1 MNTNVEAYFSNLK
14 QWKPELEM
22 LRNIVLDC
30 GMIEEFKWRGPCYT
44 YNNNNCI
51 IIGGF
56 KDNFVISFLKG
67 VFLRDDHKL
76 LQKPGDNS
84 QAARIIRF
92 TEASQVLELEPII
105 KTYIYEAIEV
115 EKAGLKLDPSV
126 KPTLEYIPEFE
137 KIMSENAEFKAAF
150 EALTPGRQRAYNM
163 HFASAKQSETRT
175 SRIMAVIPR
184 VMNGKGPND
193 CICGLS
199 KRMPNCDGSHKML
212 SDLK

>member
-1 MNTNVEAYFSNLK
+1 MNTSVETYFENLK
-14 QWKPELEM
+14 QWKPELEL
-22 LRNIVLDC
+22 LRSIVLDC
-30 GMIEEFKWRGPCYT
+30 GLVEEFKWRGPCYT
-44 YNNNNCI
+44 FNNSNCI

-76 LQKPGDNS
+76 LQKPGENS
-84 QAARIIRF
+84 QTARFIRF

-115 EKAGLKLDPSV
+115 EKAGMKLDPAD

-175 SRIMAVIPR
+175 SRIIAIMPR
-184 VMNGKGPND
+184 VFKGKGLND

-212 SDLK
+212 KEA

>member
-1 MNTNVEAYFSNLK
+1 MNTGVETYFVNLK
-14 QWKPELEM
+14 HWKPELEM

-30 GMIEEFKWRGPCYT
+30 GLVEEFKWRGPCYT
-44 YNNNNCI
+44 YNNSNSI

-84 QAARIIRF
+84 QTARIIRF
-92 TEASQVLELEPII
+92 TEISQVLELEPII
-105 KTYIYEAIEV
+105 KTYIYEAIEI

-137 KIMSENAEFKAAF
+137 KFMSENAEFKSAF

-175 SRIMAVIPR
+175 SRIMAVMPR

-199 KRMPNCDGSHKML
+199 KRMPNCDGSHKL
-212 SDLK
+212 LKEG

>member
-1 MNTNVEAYFSNLK
+1 MNTNVEVYFANLR

-22 LRNIVLDC
+22 LRNIVLEC
-30 GMIEEFKWRGPCYT
+30 GLVEEFKWRGPCYT
-44 YNNNNCI
+44 YNNSNII

-84 QAARIIRF
+84 QTARIIRF
-92 TEASQVLELEPII
+92 TEGSQITELEPII
-105 KTYIYEAIEV
+105 KSYIYEAIEV
-115 EKAGLKLDPSV
+115 EKAGMKLDPTT
-126 KPTLEYIPEFE
+126 KPALEQIPEFD
-137 KIMSENAEFKAAF
+137 KFMAENAEFKAAF
-150 EALTPGRQRAYNM
+150 EGLTPGRQRAYNM

-175 SRIMAVIPR
+175 SRILAIVPR
-184 VMNGKGPND
+184 VMKGKGLND

-212 SDLK
+212 KEA

>member
-1 MNTNVEAYFSNLK
+1 MNTSVETYFVNLK
-14 QWKPELEM
+14 HWKPELEM

-30 GMIEEFKWRGPCYT
+30 GLVEEFKWRGPCYK
-44 YNNNNCI
+44 YNHSNSI

-76 LQKPGDNS
+76 LQKPGENS
-84 QAARIIRF
+84 QTARIIRF
-92 TEASQVLELEPII
+92 TEISQVLELEPII
-105 KTYIYEAIEV
+105 KTYIYEAIEI

-137 KIMSENAEFKAAF
+137 KFMSENAEFKAAF

-175 SRIMAVIPR
+175 SRIMAVMPR

-199 KRMPNCDGSHKML
+199 KRMPNCDGSHRI
-212 SDLK
+212 LKEG

>member
-1 MNTNVEAYFSNLK
+1 MNTSVETYFVNLK
-14 QWKPELEM
+14 HWKPELEM

-30 GMIEEFKWRGPCYT
+30 GLVEEFKWRGPCYT
-44 YNNNNCI
+44 YNHSNSN

-84 QAARIIRF
+84 QTARIIRF
-92 TEASQVLELEPII
+92 TEISQVLELEPII
-105 KTYIYEAIEV
+105 KTYIYEAIEI

-137 KIMSENAEFKAAF
+137 KFMSENAEFKAAF

-175 SRIMAVIPR
+175 SRIMAVMPR

-199 KRMPNCDGSHKML
+199 KRMPNCDGSHRI
-212 SDLK
+212 LKKG

>member
-1 MNTNVEAYFSNLK
+1 MNTSVETYFENLK
-14 QWKPELEM
+14 QWKPELEL
-22 LRNIVLDC
+22 LRSIVLDC
-30 GMIEEFKWRGPCYT
+30 GLVEEFKWRGPCYT
-44 YNNNNCI
+44 FNNSNCI

-67 VFLRDDHKL
+67 VFLRDDHEL

-84 QAARIIRF
+84 QTVRFMRF

-115 EKAGLKLDPSV
+115 EKAGMKLDPAD

-175 SRIMAVIPR
+175 SRIISIMPR
-184 VMNGKGPND
+184 VLKGKGLND

-212 SDLK
+212 KEG

>member
-1 MNTNVEAYFSNLK
+1 MNANVEVYFANLR

-22 LRNIVLDC
+22 LRNIVLEC
-30 GMIEEFKWRGPCYT
+30 GMVEEFKWRGPCYT
-44 YNNNNCI
+44 YNNSNII

-84 QAARIIRF
+84 QTARIIRF

-115 EKAGLKLDPSV
+115 EKAGMKLDPTT
-126 KPTLEYIPEFE
+126 KPALEQIPEFD
-137 KIMSENAEFKAAF
+137 KFMAENAEFKAAF
-150 EALTPGRQRAYNM
+150 EGLTPGRQRAYNM

-175 SRIMAVIPR
+175 SRISAVVPR
-184 VMNGKGPND
+184 VMKGKGPND

-212 SDLK
+212 KEA

>member
-1 MNTNVEAYFSNLK
+1 MNNSVETYFENLK
-14 QWKPELEM
+14 QWKPELKL
-22 LRNIVLDC
+22 LRSIVLDC
-30 GMIEEFKWRGPCYT
+30 GLVEEFKWRGPCYT
-44 YNNNNCI
+44 FNNSNCI

-76 LQKPGDNS
+76 LQKPGENS
-84 QAARIIRF
+84 QTARFIRF

-115 EKAGLKLDPSV
+115 EKAGLKLDPAD

-137 KIMSENAEFKAAF
+137 KFMSENAEFKAAF

-175 SRIMAVIPR
+175 SRIVAIIPR
-184 VMNGKGPND
+184 VLNGKGLND

-212 SDLK
+212 RD

>member
-1 MNTNVEAYFSNLK
+1 MNTNIETYFANLK

-22 LRNIVLDC
+22 LHNIVLDC
-30 GMIEEFKWRGPCYT
+30 GLVEEFKWRGPCYT
-44 YNNNNCI
+44 YNDSNCI

-56 KDNFVISFLKG
+56 KDSFVISFLKG

-84 QAARIIRF
+84 QTARIIRF
-92 TEASQVLELEPII
+92 TEASQVLELEHII
-105 KTYIYEAIEV
+105 KTYLYEAIEV
-115 EKAGLKLDPSV
+115 EKAGLKLDRAD

-150 EALTPGRQRAYNM
+150 EALTPGRKRAYNM

-175 SRIMAVIPR
+175 SRIISNMPR
-184 VMNGKGPND
+184 IFKGKGLND

-199 KRMPNCDGSHKML
+199 KRMPNCDGSHKI
-212 SDLK
+212 LKVY

>member
-56 KDNFVISFLKG
+56 KDNFVISFIKG

-175 SRIMAVIPR
+175 SRIMAVMPR

-199 KRMPNCDGSHKML
+199 KRMPNCDGSHKI
-212 SDLK
+212 LKQG

>member
-1 MNTNVEAYFSNLK
+1 MNTNVEVYFANLR

-22 LRNIVLDC
+22 LRNIVLEC
-30 GMIEEFKWRGPCYT
+30 GMVEEFKWRGPCYT
-44 YNNNNCI
+44 YNNSNII

-84 QAARIIRF
+84 QTARIIRF

-115 EKAGLKLDPSV
+115 EKAGMKLDPTT
-126 KPTLEYIPEFE
+126 KPALEQIPEFD
-137 KIMSENAEFKAAF
+137 KFMAENAEFKAAF
-150 EALTPGRQRAYNM
+150 EGLTPGRQRAYNM

-175 SRIMAVIPR
+175 SRISAVVPR
-184 VMNGKGPND
+184 VMKGKGPND

-212 SDLK
+212 KEA

>member
-1 MNTNVEAYFSNLK
+1 MNTNVEAYFENLK

-84 QAARIIRF
+84 QTARIIRF
-92 TEASQVLELEPII
+92 TEASQVMELEPII

-115 EKAGLKLDPSV
+115 EKAGMKLDPTH
-126 KPTLEYIPEFE
+126 KPALEQIPEFD
-137 KIMSENAEFKAAF
+137 KYMSENAEFRAAF
-150 EALTPGRQRAYNM
+150 EGLTPGRQRAYNM

-175 SRIMAVIPR
+175 SRILAIVPR
-184 VMNGKGPND
+184 VLKGKGLND

-212 SDLK
+212 TEG

>member
-1 MNTNVEAYFSNLK
+1 MNTSVETYFVNLK

-30 GMIEEFKWRGPCYT
+30 GLVEEFKWRGPCYT
-44 YNNNNCI
+44 YNNSNSI

-84 QAARIIRF
+84 QTVRFMRF

-115 EKAGLKLDPSV
+115 EKAGLKLDPAD

-175 SRIMAVIPR
+175 SRIISIMPR
-184 VMNGKGPND
+184 VLKGKGLND

-212 SDLK
+212 TES